1 LQNNSVPS
9 FLSDNFDFISI
20 SFNAFSIIVFLFPA
34 ILAFN
39 LKSFNLFIATK
50 IPTNTETK
58 INKTPIQNVNF
69 CVQLNIMLEG
79 FIKSN
84 TYRIKAIESAIIK
97 LLIKLSYAI
106 L

>member
-1 LQNNSVPS
+1 M
-9 FLSDNFDFISI
+9 LSRLLF
-20 SFNAFSIIVFLFPA
+20 FLFPA

-50 IPTNTETK
+50 ILTNTETK